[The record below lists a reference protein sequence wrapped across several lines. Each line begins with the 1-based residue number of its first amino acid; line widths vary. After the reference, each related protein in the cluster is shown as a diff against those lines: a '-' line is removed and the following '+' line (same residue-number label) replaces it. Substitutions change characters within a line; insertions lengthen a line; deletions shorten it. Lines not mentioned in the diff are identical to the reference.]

1 MNMNKNKNKNR
12 KENASTSSS
21 QTMHTNFKSLRAW
34 FSFLARYTRKK
45 KSLWCMAAILLIIGC
60 IAAQNANRHEVI
72 QIGLYCG
79 NPDAMT
85 ETVFKQLE
93 TLDDGLYRFYRSPS
107 LDYLQEDISLR
118 KSECGYEFPSD
129 LEAQMQSGAE
139 GCITVYTSPST
150 VLTAVVNEAI
160 YNAIFQEYAKTMLT
174 DYIASHDVVT
184 LDSSDA
190 SGELTSDDL
199 KSLVNEHYAYE
210 KENTPVFHVVYEEIP
225 EDFYDDQA
233 LFQIPVRGLA
243 VLFVMLTALAGGS
256 QYRHDAKKGR
266 FLLRRPD
273 EKLFVPFLYSYLPAL
288 FLSVAAI
295 LSLVISTTAPLNAFL
310 IAEAALLIVFAALC
324 SLLCTAF
331 TKFIRSSIVYDAL
344 IPVVLLFCLLYSP
357 VLMDL
362 SDFIPGYSVLSWLA
376 PTKWYFALYN
386 LF

>member
-1 MNMNKNKNKNR
+1 MNL
-12 KENASTSSS
+12 
-21 QTMHTNFKSLRAW
+21 KSLRAW

-45 KSLWCMAAILLIIGC
+45 KSLWCLAAILLIIG
-60 IAAQNANRHEVI
+60 IVAAQNANRHEII
-72 QIGLYCG
+72 QIGLYCE

-93 TLDDGLYRFYRSPS
+93 TLNDGLYRFYRSSS

-118 KSECGYEFPSD
+118 KAECGYAFPND
-129 LEAQMQSGAE
+129 LDAQMQADTE
-139 GCITVYTSPST
+139 NCITVYTSPST

-184 LDSSDA
+184 GNTSST
-190 SGELTSDDL
+190 LTSDDL
-199 KSLVNEHYAYE
+199 KRLVDEHYAYE

-225 EDFYDDQA
+225 NDFYDDQA

-243 VLFVMLTALAGGS
+243 VLLIMLTALAGGS

-273 EKLFVPFLYSYLPAL
+273 EKWFVPFLYSYLPAL
-288 FLSVAAI
+288 FLSVAA
-295 LSLVISTTAPLNAFL
+295 LFSLVISTIAPLNAFL

-324 SLLCTAF
+324 SLICTAF
-331 TKFIRSSIVYDAL
+331 TKFVRSSIVYDAL

-362 SDFIPGYSVLSWLA
+362 SDFIPRYSVLSWLA

>member
-1 MNMNKNKNKNR
+1 MNL
-12 KENASTSSS
+12 
-21 QTMHTNFKSLRAW
+21 KSLRAW

-45 KSLWCMAAILLIIGC
+45 KSLWCMAAILLLIG
-60 IAAQNANRHEVI
+60 IVAAQNANRHEII
-72 QIGLYCG
+72 QIGLYCE

-85 ETVFKQLE
+85 DTVLKQLE
-93 TLDDGLYRFYRSPS
+93 TLNDGLYRFYRSSS

-118 KSECGYEFPSD
+118 KAECGYAFPND
-129 LEAQMQSGAE
+129 LEAQLQAGTE
-139 GCITVYTSPST
+139 NCITVYTSPST

-160 YNAIFQEYAKTMLT
+160 YNAIFQEYAKTMLA
-174 DYIASHDVVT
+174 DYIASHDVVAGSKSST
-184 LDSSDA
+184 LTSSGLTSDETT
-190 SGELTSDDL
+190 SDELSSDDL
-199 KSLVNEHYAYE
+199 KQLVDEHYAYE
-210 KENTPVFHVVYEEIP
+210 KEHTLVFHVVYEEIP
-225 EDFYDDQA
+225 NDFYDDQA
-233 LFQIPVRGLA
+233 LFQIPVHGLA
-243 VLFVMLTALAGGS
+243 VLLIMLTALAGGS
-256 QYRHDAKKGR
+256 QYRHDTKKGR

-273 EKLFVPFLYSYLPAL
+273 EKLFVPFLYSFLPAL
-288 FLSVAAI
+288 FLSVAA
-295 LSLVISTTAPLNAFL
+295 LFSLVISTTAPLNALL

-324 SLLCTAF
+324 SFICTAF